1 MKINLRIPVGDAILV
16 VVICA
21 GTFNFAAAADGA
33 DKTTMVARTLGD
45 YVNADGT
52 SPDGIA
58 NNVDDTAAMK
68 AALGAG
74 PGIVHIGPGH
84 FRFGDVTIPSNVMVT
99 GAGRATVIHANGENK
114 TIFRQVDTHH
124 WSLRDMVLDGGA
136 ARDWKEAKDLGQCGV
151 LVHGSRDWEMSGLF
165 VRNMNGAGIQMLS
178 VYDAQPWTSKGTIM
192 NVQAAGNY
200 AGIRFD
206 ERAEFINASALGC
219 WNNVIGCVIHGGNI
233 KVTNSNFNSNLTG
246 MLIEDK
252 DNGSHGSITNC
263 LLNHNHLHSLHCR
276 NAENGMIVNACCF
289 FYATMLIENSKGV
302 NITSSQIGCNVTVAG
317 EGVNRI
323 AGNNLHVGKFT
334 REFSPDTIL
343 QDNFTPDRSWERNR
357 P

>member
-1 MKINLRIPVGDAILV
+1 
-16 VVICA
+16 
-21 GTFNFAAAADGA
+21 
-33 DKTTMVARTLGD
+33 
-45 YVNADGT
+45 
-52 SPDGIA
+52 
-58 NNVDDTAAMK
+58 
-68 AALGAG
+68 
-74 PGIVHIGPGH
+74 
-84 FRFGDVTIPSNVMVT
+84 
-99 GAGRATVIHANGENK
+99 
-114 TIFRQVDTHH
+114 
-124 WSLRDMVLDGGA
+124 
-136 ARDWKEAKDLGQCGV
+136 
-151 LVHGSRDWEMSGLF
+151 
-165 VRNMNGAGIQMLS
+165 
-178 VYDAQPWTSKGTIM
+178 
-192 NVQAAGNY
+192 
-200 AGIRFD
+200 
-206 ERAEFINASALGC
+206 
-219 WNNVIGCVIHGGNI
+219 VIHGGNI

-263 LLNHNHLHSLHCR
+263 LLNHNYLHSLHCR